1 MKKLFLL
8 AAFAVIGLSAN
19 AQVMVD
25 DVNVNEEDVTYIELV
40 GQRAFGWSKIKVTI
54 DYGQEMKLFK
64 QPLIKS
70 ADGTNVKFNSMLGAL
85 NFMDAN
91 GWNLVEVMV
100 FPGRSSEEDNEVRY
114 LEEKRLININQ
125 SS

>member
-8 AAFAVIGLSAN
+8 AAFAVMSLGAN

-25 DVNVNEEDVTYIELV
+25 DVNVNEMDVKYIELV
-40 GQRAFGWSKIKVTI
+40 GQRAFGWGKIKVTI

-70 ADGTNVKFNSMLGAL
+70 ADGTNAKFNSMLGAL

-91 GWNLVEVMV
+91 GWDLVEVMV
-100 FPGRSSEEDNEVRY
+100 FPGRTGDEENEVRY
-114 LEEKRLININQ
+114 LLTKRK
-125 SS
+125 